1 MIVLHAMRSGC
12 LQSHHRGVSPMH
24 HQCRNNN
31 RALTSASVDRATAK
45 PLGYPA
51 HEVQHNMFASQHP
64 GEPRV
69 ALYPSQRQLQQN
81 VSALRHRE
89 DPQTSSHTAGFQYFI
104 SMGDIRTS
112 QSSCHQMSR
121 EANGQLNSSASAPP
135 QYNKQFLTTATE
147 YGAQQSMMQ
156 FDSSRKFTN
165 QCFNI
170 NPWKRSNTNN
180 NTKLAQTQANPALS
194 RHHSSAG
201 CHEISHN
208 TSESLLQHCNTN
220 FCYTAASHV
229 SVQTLK
235 ESFPLLASALSETSP
250 NTTTSLTQ
258 TSNYGLPGPMVVS
271 EASFQDKYCTPVNS
285 AFASQEQGSC
295 SISNERCSSSPFLS
309 SRPILTDDQILDHV
323 RKRLVAIMRN
333 SQGSNGWLDST
344 KERIRRKEQKQSDCR
359 SIVPKA
365 DSVANSPATFNQL
378 EKPPRCSGGEACEE
392 DSPWKTRS
400 NAELS
405 QKLKKKNDCTR
416 STPEKHSKG
425 TPIYTV
431 ETSKDA
437 HKNES
442 VEKSTLDF
450 DVKKQLDVTVS
461 AGCDGKPIYSQD
473 KQYVTS
479 NDESFN
485 TKWCH
490 KTLKNELSTLPV
502 LCYSLNALK
511 QLVASLESIKAI
523 AEMDNMSD
531 TILKQY
537 WNGNID
543 NLHVFTSTDYPQI
556 MMSVAAT
563 CTKNE
568 EESPVVLTA
577 VSGMTLDDLVE
588 GDPTSK
594 SHEEY
599 KSCWLNTNKNLDDI
613 DQGSGVF
620 LPLKCIPEKEG
631 AKSLKPAAVVEL
643 NISQVVPGGVS
654 EDFKAN
660 SRSVL
665 SENRTQE
672 NQHVRPG
679 KRKNVL
685 DPQHGRVTGKEGQIH
700 KQVSLLSSLNPSERR
715 YKQTNHNTQTEVEI
729 DALEAGDP
737 VCSQIGQSTALSG
750 NKREIQAVSGDKGKG
765 STFQEY
771 LRDPQY
777 EDVSEDESSTEN
789 IAIDS
794 EPILQVSS
802 NKEKESSFPPSFK
815 VPEYENISDD
825 ESSQNQD
832 VTVLPQSVTPLS
844 ECNSEKCPPGN
855 QGAISDME
863 LIPQKQVLQR
873 TEKCQSAQMC
883 CCPIYVETE
892 DGFES
897 QLCPKCETERQLPQE
912 TNLFSHSLQSKP
924 SNEKDRMEAAKESAR
939 PTLAGLR
946 YSSITK
952 RKTSPC
958 KVITKNDGLQ
968 YQKVTQPGGPQ
979 QIREPQHENVS
990 VEISPQSED
999 LAVNE
1004 FKSETK
1010 TEDEMEDDWITI
1022 PIVISHLNDATQH
1035 GENGHKTRIGQ
1046 RILTHSELYQSTSKA
1061 APASTTTNATTATPS
1076 TTPTP
1081 TMEVFETLESY
1092 LQAKTNQL
1100 GNRFYY
1106 QVSTESEIDQ
1116 SRSKDQEAVTKT
1128 SGRSTPSLEV
1138 EPMRKHSSSSETE
1151 DSSDYSDSSSELN
1164 FKIVSSQYWE
1174 KRSQVKTMQGSAN
1187 LSSDKDVCVES
1198 ESVSADGGFT
1208 DVKKQTNR
1216 TFSKAERDSS
1226 DQSDCLST
1234 STQLVQHSKTKR
1246 QKMSE
1251 RKGTVIFASQTES
1264 KNDEDS
1270 RKKAKKRFLSRTGHS
1285 SDDQLIPQ
1293 NQHSAETVKNQGP
1306 TAVTEPRPRKA
1317 RLSEDS
1323 SLPHQSV
1330 DRVESPSIPD
1340 PVIARLVVQ
1349 VPSDPTDHLKLTKA
1363 TFHKQ
1368 RKAQSSKPPTKTNE
1382 KNGTS
1387 NIRQKS
1393 QLQKDKGSSLSNKK
1407 ADGCSVAHQQSKT
1420 SENETRTTVKNCKSV
1435 SWNPM
1440 LFIQDAPSTST
1451 DSMASARRPP
1461 SSARESLASLS
1472 REGSGSSRTS
1482 HSESKQCLQI
1492 LRNEWQKSY
1501 FPTRRDKKSV
1511 LDREEEPRT
1520 SPTHSKS
1527 MATGQQYYDA
1537 GREARPGP
1545 SHSDRLPRQRHSSH
1559 ESATPLMKRTKH
1571 QAMLWTKA
1579 RHREAQHDQ
1588 RASVGEGY
1596 KWAEKT
1602 PAARKPK
1609 DYRPDR
1615 KKSRSCSMPT
1625 L

>member
-416 STPEKHSKG
+416 STPEKHSK
-425 TPIYTV
+425 
-431 ETSKDA
+431 
-437 HKNES
+437 
-442 VEKSTLDF
+442 
-450 DVKKQLDVTVS
+450 
-461 AGCDGKPIYSQD
+461 
-473 KQYVTS
+473 
-479 NDESFN
+479 
-485 TKWCH
+485 
-490 KTLKNELSTLPV
+490 
-502 LCYSLNALK
+502 
-511 QLVASLESIKAI
+511 
-523 AEMDNMSD
+523 
-531 TILKQY
+531 
-537 WNGNID
+537 
-543 NLHVFTSTDYPQI
+543 DYPQI

-1588 RASVGEGY
+1588 ILTAGASVGEGY